1 MQIHPKGFTYSVLL
15 KKDKNIENYNIK
27 DLFHIYTGYREGSI
41 IRNEL
46 QAGEAYEV
54 TCDTKSYYIVK
65 MWSFP
70 KEIFY
75 LAANRNEDGN
85 YTLFAKKVG
94 DDSNP
99 TFRRPVGFGFISRDL
114 KKHLEIQFTFPRQRV
129 FMSLFPDKVTIDSLL
144 SATGGVA

>member
-1 MQIHPKGFTYSVLL
+1 MENSKIKGR
-15 KKDKNIENYNIK
+15 
-27 DLFHIYTGYREGSI
+27 FHIYTGYREGSV

-54 TCDTKSYYIVK
+54 EGAKPYYVVK
-65 MWSFP
+65 MWAFP
-70 KEIFY
+70 REVFY
-75 LAANRNEDGN
+75 LASNRSEDGN
-85 YTLFAKKVG
+85 FTLFAKKLG
-94 DDSNP
+94 DDSDP

-144 SATGGVA
+144 SITGGVA